1 MPPPAEIVVADDA
14 DLLALRAAYLEALAG
29 GAASFT
35 AVFRKGVR
43 GLDPEVLSG
52 EVSLVPP
59 GAHEPPPIDVVL
71 RSEDTTAF
79 ARLPLAV
86 MGRNV
91 TVEGLALVGGLSP
104 PLRVTASDSISLRRF
119 VVLGAKADERR
130 RAIVDL
136 TAAAPE
142 VELEVAGCV
151 FARSSAPDALV
162 GCYADSGGWFSR
174 IAIDDSTV
182 VGGQSDAAI
191 SLEAVAS
198 LTGRGS
204 GLGAGA
210 ARVLLR
216 MDWPAKSG
224 SLSACVLSGPEGK
237 LFEVRNAAPV
247 EVDPMRLTGASRVTS
262 TAGFAADSSVVKS
275 PAAALD
281 GGLAEVVGRAGD
293 RLRDLDRRLGALLEL

>member
-1 MPPPAEIVVADDA
+1 MPPPAEIVVGDDA
-14 DLLALRAAYLEALAG
+14 SLLALRAAYLEALAG
-29 GAASFT
+29 GAGSFT

-52 EVSLVPP
+52 EVTLAPP
-59 GAHEPPPIDVVL
+59 GAHEPPPIDVLL

-79 ARLPLAV
+79 ARLPLAI
-86 MGRNV
+86 MGRSV
-91 TVEGLALVGGLSP
+91 TIEGLALVGGLSP
-104 PLRVTASDSISLRRF
+104 PLRVTVSHMIALRRF
-119 VVLGAKADERR
+119 FVLGARADERR

-142 VELEVAGCV
+142 VELVVAGSV
-151 FARSSAPDALV
+151 FARSTAPDALV
-162 GCYADSGGWFSR
+162 GCYAGSGGWFSR

-191 SLEAVAS
+191 SVDAVAS

-216 MDWPAKSG
+216 MDWPAKAG
-224 SLSACVLSGPEGK
+224 SLSGCALSGPEGK
-237 LFEVRNAAPV
+237 LLEVRNAAPV
-247 EVDPMRLTGASRVTS
+247 EVDPVRLSGGSRVSS
-262 TAGFAADSSVVKS
+262 TAGFAADASVVEV
-275 PAAALD
+275 ARAALD
-281 GGLAEVVGRAGD
+281 RELTETVGRAGD
-293 RLRDLDRRLGALLEL
+293 RLRDLDGRLGALLEL